1 MGGLS
6 PYLQKAIQTFRA
18 EFYNHGITLWTL
30 GTGAGWSADD
40 AYRDVTY
47 VPSLSPF
54 TGSVAY
60 GSWRGRTDTSGG
72 YYETSDITIV
82 TNASLKNDVSE
93 SKVKLQLESGAGTAG
108 IFYRPDRIIDCPD
121 TDEVVIYASRIGE

>member
-6 PYLQKAIQTFRA
+6 PYTQKYLQSMRA
-18 EFYNHGITLWTL
+18 EFYDHGITLWTL

-40 AYRDVTY
+40 AYRQVTY

-54 TGSVAY
+54 TGAVAY

-82 TNASLKNDVSE
+82 TNASLKNDISQE
-93 SKVKLQLESGAGTAG
+93 KVKFQLESGAGTAG
-108 IFYRPDRIIDCPD
+108 TFYRPDRIVDCPA
-121 TDEVVIYASRIGE
+121 TDEIVIYAAKIGE